1 MISAERD
8 QIGIS
13 LIFYLHIF
21 NTKHTLRCIWYDQIT
36 LRIQETDMLYKG
48 DTLYLDWLED
58 GIAELVFDA
67 PGSVNKLD
75 TATVASLGE
84 AIGVLEQQS
93 DLKGLLLRSNKAA
106 FIVGADITE
115 FLSLFLVPEEQL
127 SQWLHFANS
136 VFNRLEDLPVPTI
149 AAVNGYALGG
159 GCECVLA
166 TDYRLATPD
175 LRIGLPETKLGVMPG
190 FGGAVRLREDRRRQ
204 RAGMDHHRQQY
215 RADDALKV
223 GAIDAVVTPT
233 CRALRCR

>member
-1 MISAERD
+1 
-8 QIGIS
+8 
-13 LIFYLHIF
+13 
-21 NTKHTLRCIWYDQIT
+21 
-36 LRIQETDMLYKG
+36 MLYKG

-175 LRIGLPETKLGVMPG
+175 LRIGLPETKL
-190 FGGAVRLREDRRRQ
+190 AS
-204 RAGMDHHRQQY
+204 
-215 RADDALKV
+215 
-223 GAIDAVVTPT
+223 
-233 CRALRCR
+233 CRALAVLYVCHVCWALTVRWKSLPPVKMSARIRR